1 MGLSPPRW
9 WCELKGGRAER
20 RRQVEN
26 QGKTRRAGWRGR
38 ERREGNGG
46 GVSHRQVP
54 RLLPTRSSGI
64 IATTGNWFTAASDV
78 ELRLRKWKTVRPSQS
93 DLSWYDFYVCATEF
107 DVMSSWDLWFCTVN
121 TQPFAVGTRGV
132 YRKRYRDK
140 YCLGRALGVGPFCT
154 TWRKILRLVL
164 LHVATI
170 TFQSQRLK

>member
-1 MGLSPPRW
+1 MAR
-9 WCELKGGRAER
+9 KGAAGR
-20 RRQVEN
+20 
-26 QGKTRRAGWRGR
+26 KRGR
-38 ERREGNGG
+38 CF
-46 GVSHRQVP
+46 
-54 RLLPTRSSGI
+54 SSTSSSSIANKIVRNYCDYGKLIYSRIGRGI
-64 IATTGNWFTAASDV
+64 AFAI
-78 ELRLRKWKTVRPSQS
+78 RKWKTVRPSQS

-132 YRKRYRDK
+132 YRKRYGDK